1 MKTDD
6 DTVLSLDRLAVLIHK
21 LEREE
26 EVEVREK
33 ICCDFVHIWA
43 IISKTSVT
51 DAVFAEKTIP

>member
-26 EVEVREK
+26 EDGDGVRGE
-33 ICCDFVHIWA
+33 FSAVFFFF
-43 IISKTSVT
+43 TSVT
-51 DAVFAEKTIP
+51 DNLRG

>member
-26 EVEVREK
+26 EDGDGVRGE
-33 ICCDFVHIWA
+33 F
-43 IISKTSVT
+43 S
-51 DAVFAEKTIP
+51 AVFFIGPRYPWSDLWVQASLTE

>member
-26 EVEVREK
+26 EDGDGVR
-33 ICCDFVHIWA
+33 CCCVFVLFYVCNFDNLI
-43 IISKTSVT
+43 
-51 DAVFAEKTIP
+51 F